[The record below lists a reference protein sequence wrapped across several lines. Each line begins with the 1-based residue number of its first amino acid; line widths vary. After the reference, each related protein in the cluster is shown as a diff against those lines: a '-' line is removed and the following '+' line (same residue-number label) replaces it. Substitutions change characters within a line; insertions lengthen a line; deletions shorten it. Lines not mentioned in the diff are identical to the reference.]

1 MNGVIKIN
9 DTRTDY
15 LYRLTLKACIVNDD
29 GAILV
34 VKEHGRD
41 WWGLPGG
48 GMDHGETVKQCLARE
63 LKEEIDYD
71 GDFSYEVIEVE
82 DQSHH
87 LEAADIMQMSIAFW
101 VQPEA
106 MAFAAGEDCDE
117 IAFMKVDEFADDEY
131 AQQKL
136 QRLLAKVERIK
147 SLRAIEN

>member
-1 MNGVIKIN
+1 
-9 DTRTDY
+9 
-15 LYRLTLKACIVNDD
+15 
-29 GAILV
+29 
-34 VKEHGRD
+34 
-41 WWGLPGG
+41 
-48 GMDHGETVKQCLARE
+48 MDHGETVKQCLARE

-136 QRLLAKVERIK
+136 QRLLAKERIK